1 MIVEPYLCFEGRCE
15 EAIEFYKKAIG
26 AEVQFLM
33 RYKEAPPGACG
44 PGGVTPG
51 TENKVMHSTVKI
63 GDSVVLMSDG
73 RNTGNASFQGITLT
87 ISAGSDADAKR
98 YFDALSA
105 GGQVQMPLAQTFF
118 ATSFGMLAD
127 KFGVGWMVLAG
138 NEKKP

>member
-33 RYKEAPPGACG
+33 RFKEAPPGACG
-44 PGGVTPG
+44 ADGVTPG